1 MAGIIPEPTVSVGSC
16 AYYPCRDAGN
26 AHGNQIIGVHDQP
39 LSTSTRRQS
48 GEESEN
54 FVPSKADY
62 LTIPGRLR
70 ILAAERGEQPAIQVL
85 PGSRVLTYRAW
96 DERSEAAAQGLAALG
111 VRQGDKVLVPV
122 TTDWLSYAVAY
133 SAISK
138 AGATAVPVLASHGEE
153 HMRWAQDSA
162 ETVGVIS
169 ESPISDYRGWAI
181 SLTALESGEKAPLDV
196 DVKAG
201 DDAQIIFTSGTT
213 GRPKGVVA
221 THENILYPLCSRPPG
236 AAKTVL
242 HSVPAATNAGQG
254 LLVQPLGTTPRTVLV
269 LPEFGV
275 GEFLEAIERSR
286 PTDIVLV
293 PAMAL
298 ALLRAQEASR
308 RDLSSVRMVRTV
320 SAPISPASLR
330 QLDGMF
336 PNAATINMYTSTESW
351 PARVRAR
358 YDPDRPA
365 SVGKPEGGSRVR
377 VADASGAELP
387 AGISGEVQ
395 LKADG
400 VAPRRYLGDP
410 AASARVFLPDGWVRT
425 GDVGHLDADGFL
437 YLSDRKDDI
446 VISGG
451 LNVSTLEVAAVL
463 EEHPQVTEA
472 AAFGMPHEVLG
483 QYVAAVV
490 QTLPDLDMAALYEY
504 ARERLGPAK
513 APRRIA
519 VAADLPRTP
528 AGKVAKHSLPALIRS
543 SAVPG
548 TDLPGAGLPE
558 TGIEGSLTRIWTG
571 VLKQPVT
578 LASDFL
584 DLGGTSLEAAEVTAR
599 VRSEL
604 RKATREDDIYRAGT
618 LAEYAHLVHG
628 ARELTETTDAPI
640 RRLSRRNA

>member
-1 MAGIIPEPTVSVGSC
+1 
-16 AYYPCRDAGN
+16 
-26 AHGNQIIGVHDQP
+26 
-39 LSTSTRRQS
+39 
-48 GEESEN
+48 
-54 FVPSKADY
+54 
-62 LTIPGRLR
+62 
-70 ILAAERGEQPAIQVL
+70 
-85 PGSRVLTYRAW
+85 
-96 DERSEAAAQGLAALG
+96 
-111 VRQGDKVLVPV
+111 
-122 TTDWLSYAVAY
+122 
-133 SAISK
+133 
-138 AGATAVPVLASHGEE
+138 
-153 HMRWAQDSA
+153 
-162 ETVGVIS
+162 
-169 ESPISDYRGWAI
+169 
-181 SLTALESGEKAPLDV
+181 
-196 DVKAG
+196 
-201 DDAQIIFTSGTT
+201 
-213 GRPKGVVA
+213 
-221 THENILYPLCSRPPG
+221 
-236 AAKTVL
+236 VL

-254 LLVQPLGTTPRTVLV
+254 LLVQPLGSTPRTVIV

-365 SVGKPEGGSRVR
+365 SVGKPEGGSLVR
-377 VADASGAELP
+377 VVDASGAELP
-387 AGISGEVQ
+387 AGITGEVQ

-400 VAPRRYLGDP
+400 VAPRRYIGDP
-410 AASARVFLPDGWVRT
+410 AASARVFLADGWVRT
-425 GDVGHLDADGFL
+425 GDVGRLDSDGFL

-451 LNVSTLEVAAVL
+451 LNISTLEVAAVL
-463 EEHPQVTEA
+463 EEHPLVTEA
-472 AAFGMPHEVLG
+472 AAFGMPHDVLG

-490 QTLPDLDMAALYEY
+490 QALPDLGMAALYEY

-543 SAVPG
+543 PAVPG
-548 TDLPGAGLPE
+548 TGRPE
-558 TGIEGSLTRIWTG
+558 IGIEGRLARIWTG

-578 LASDFL
+578 PASDFL

-618 LAEYAHLVHG
+618 LAEYAHLVQA
-628 ARELTETTDAPI
+628 ARELTETADVPI

>member
-1 MAGIIPEPTVSVGSC
+1 MP
-16 AYYPCRDAGN
+16 
-26 AHGNQIIGVHDQP
+26 
-39 LSTSTRRQS
+39 
-48 GEESEN
+48 SE
-54 FVPSKADY
+54 ADY

-70 ILAAERGEQPAIQVL
+70 ILAATRGGQPAIKIL
-85 PGSRVLTYRAW
+85 PGSRVLTYRGW

-111 VRQGDKVLVPV
+111 VRRGDRVLVPV
-122 TTDWLSYAVAY
+122 ATDWLSYAVTYA
-133 SAISK
+133 AISK
-138 AGATAVPVLASHGEE
+138 AGATVVPVLASHGAE

-169 ESPISDYRGWAI
+169 EQPLSDYQGWAI
-181 SLTALESGEKAPLDV
+181 SLTALESGEKTPLDV
-196 DVKAG
+196 EVKEG

-213 GRPKGVVA
+213 GRPKGVAA

-275 GEFLEAIERSR
+275 AEFLEAIERSR

-365 SVGKPEGGSRVR
+365 SVGKPEGGSQVR
-377 VADASGAELP
+377 VVDAAGAEVP
-387 AGISGEVQ
+387 PGITGEVQ

-400 VAPRRYLGDP
+400 VAPRRYIGDP
-410 AASARVFLPDGWVRT
+410 AASARVFLADGWVRT
-425 GDVGHLDADGFL
+425 GDVGRLDADGFL

-472 AAFGMPHEVLG
+472 AAFGMHDVLG

-490 QTLPDLDMAALYEY
+490 QALPDLDMAALYAY

-528 AGKVAKHSLPALIRS
+528 AGKVAKGSLPALIRS
-543 SAVPG
+543 PAGPG
-548 TDLPGAGLPE
+548 IDLPGSGLPGSGLPE
-558 TGIEGSLTRIWTG
+558 TGIEGSLARIWTR
-571 VLKQPVT
+571 VLKQLVT
-578 LASDFL
+578 PASDFL

-618 LAEYAHLVHG
+618 LAEYAHLVQAAG
-628 ARELTETTDAPI
+628 ELTETADVPI
-640 RRLSRRNA
+640 RRLARRNA